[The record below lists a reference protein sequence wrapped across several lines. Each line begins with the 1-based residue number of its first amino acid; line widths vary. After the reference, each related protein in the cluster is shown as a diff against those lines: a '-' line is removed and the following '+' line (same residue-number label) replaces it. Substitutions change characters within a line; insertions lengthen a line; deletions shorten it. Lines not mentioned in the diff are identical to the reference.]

1 MNCFIIRIHFFI
13 TPMNYYQLKCPKQPE
28 QEQNDILIAQLAQAG
43 FESFE
48 ETDTHILA
56 YIQEKDYQENIS
68 DNIAHCKKWLA
79 SGLASVTFI
88 PEQNWNAVWESNY
101 PPVLIADRCYI
112 YAPFHKKKPEIEF
125 NILVKPKMAF
135 GTAHHETTAQIIALM
150 LEDDFTGKSVLD
162 MGCGTGV
169 LAILAAMKGAQHIDA
184 IDNDPWSYNNTREN
198 KEANNITNIT
208 AVLGDASILENKTED
223 YDVILANINKN
234 ILLRDMTSYAKAL
247 KSGGKI
253 FFSGFYDTDL
263 QDIKTKAL
271 GLRLLYKNHRT
282 KNKWVAAVFIKK

>member
-13 TPMNYYQLKCPKQPE
+13 TPMNYYQLKCPKQSE

-68 DNIAHCKKWLA
+68 NNISHCKKWLA
-79 SGLASVTFI
+79 NGMASVTFI
-88 PEQNWNAVWESNY
+88 PDQNWNAVWESNY

-169 LAILAAMKGAQHIDA
+169 LAILAAMKGARHIDA

-198 KEANNITNIT
+198 KEANKITNIT
-208 AVLGDASILENKTED
+208 AVLGDASILENKTEN

-234 ILLRDMTSYAKAL
+234 ILLRDMTSYANAL

-263 QDIKTKAL
+263 QDIKTKAH